1 MKTSRFIVGFLSALI
16 VALLLSFSI
25 HVLVRY
31 YNHLGLYGDHL
42 ISAYGFNFVIASTII
57 LLLYAFRERLKL
69 QVGFL
74 FMGGSL
80 LKFGL
85 FFIFFYPSYTA
96 NGQIETSEF
105 AAFFVPYL
113 VSLTTETI
121 FASKMLAI
129 LEREDSRKQSGNPVK

>member
-31 YNHLGLYGDHL
+31 YNHIGLYGDHL

-85 FFIFFYPSYTA
+85 FFIFFYPSYT
-96 NGQIETSEF
+96 ETSEF